1 MKKSILLA
9 SLFLAA
15 AALAGCSHPTD
26 LTDDVASAA
35 VSTVQA

>member
-1 MKKSILLA
+1 MKKSILLV

-26 LTDDVASAA
+26 LIDDVASVSLSAA
-35 VSTVQA
+35 QA